1 MASFLLSDGADRFTA
16 ALATDPGDFR
26 VADSWP
32 PAAPRPGRALVV
44 MNDPLQ
50 FEPQRRGD
58 SYMDPHDFKILA
70 SNVSERYLERP
81 ALTVNVGFCSSNP
94 GRADRYQ
101 ALTESLTTAWSG
113 AFSRGGEYRLVGVK
127 WGSFMIFVAACN
139 NGAPWVDPTFPEAF
153 TTLENRIRTGLNIA
167 HQSDV
172 AFYRS
177 TCC

>member
-1 MASFLLSDGADRFTA
+1 M
-16 ALATDPGDFR
+16 
-26 VADSWP
+26 
-32 PAAPRPGRALVV
+32 